1 MAAGVNN
8 GQIEYEI
15 TDPNG
20 NGLKLLDGINY
31 HLNVTAP
38 SDASQKGKTLN
49 TNQQIILKDITLQ
62 LNGKIVVDAN

>member
-31 HLNVTAP
+31 LLNVTAP
-38 SDASQKGKTLN
+38 STADQKSKTLN
-49 TNQQIILKDITLQ
+49 KNQKILLKDIKLQ
-62 LNGKIVVDAN
+62 LNGHVVVDAN